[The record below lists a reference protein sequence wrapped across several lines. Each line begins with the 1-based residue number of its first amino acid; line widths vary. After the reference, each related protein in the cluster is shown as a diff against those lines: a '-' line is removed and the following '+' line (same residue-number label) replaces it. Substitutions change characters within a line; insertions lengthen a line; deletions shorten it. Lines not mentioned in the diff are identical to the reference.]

1 MNVPRERLLDALRE
15 VADPCSIA
23 MRASMDIVEMGLIGD
38 LRIEGGNVI
47 VELVLTDPSC
57 AHFRG
62 LESYI
67 GDVLKTFDG
76 VESVKVVHSTA
87 VLWTP
92 DRVNRRPSR

>member
-1 MNVPRERLLDALRE
+1 MKVRRGRLLDALRE

-23 MRASMDIVEMGLIGD
+23 MRASINIVDMGLIGD
-38 LRIEGGNVI
+38 LRIEGGDVI
-47 VELVLTDPSC
+47 VELVLTDTSC

-62 LESYI
+62 LQSYI
-67 GDVLKTFDG
+67 GDVLKALDG

-92 DRVNRRPSR
+92 DRVSRRQSP